1 MNFKFKSYPRL
12 SAPRSGSL
20 CASVAALIWI
30 CPMIRAENLD
40 ASLSATPLPTVMSD
54 PLEPLNRSI
63 WEVNRGIL
71 LGVMQPVGRM
81 YRTVVPK
88 PVRGSIANFSRN
100 ITYPGRVLNHALQ
113 GRWTGAGDETRRFIC
128 NTTAGVGGFFDVA
141 STLKMPKS
149 NADFSQ
155 TFGKWG
161 WKPNSYLI
169 LPLLGPSDDR
179 HAVGSFADRAA
190 APWNYSES
198 LMAAS
203 YGSTFNRLSD
213 QIEDRV
219 RMIQPEYDSYALTKD
234 AWTHATKDQ
243 KPDWQVR
250 GPVDSATLQ
259 TFGVIQA
266 KCQNP
271 DFPASG
277 RLMSVRIPSTGRKLK
292 FNYWLQPSTA
302 PVVYVSPGL
311 SSHRLSDTTLW
322 LAEYLYQNGFS
333 VVTTTSVFHPE
344 FMEQASS
351 SDLPVYPPNDSHD
364 LHVALTEMDRALAA
378 KYHGKLGKRALVG
391 CSMGGFLTLRLA
403 AGESSHNSDLL
414 RFDRYL
420 AIDSPVDLRHGVQCV
435 DAFQNAPLAW
445 PKEERQRR
453 VDNAFQKAAMI
464 GAMVGPAPSGPV
476 FDEVESKYLIGM
488 TFRLTLRDIIY
499 SCHKRHDRHEL
510 QKPINPFRRDASY
523 QEIMGYSFEDY
534 LRQFA
539 VSYCLEKGIRVS
551 DLTRE
556 GNLRS
561 HEEQLRLQPKIR
573 VLANRNDFLLTPND
587 VDWLE
592 RTFKKSQLTIL
603 PDGGHLGNLS
613 SQPVRKAILR
623 SLSGLQ

>member
-1 MNFKFKSYPRL
+1 
-12 SAPRSGSL
+12 
-20 CASVAALIWI
+20 
-30 CPMIRAENLD
+30 
-40 ASLSATPLPTVMSD
+40 
-54 PLEPLNRSI
+54 
-63 WEVNRGIL
+63 
-71 LGVMQPVGRM
+71 
-81 YRTVVPK
+81 
-88 PVRGSIANFSRN
+88 
-100 ITYPGRVLNHALQ
+100 
-113 GRWTGAGDETRRFIC
+113 
-128 NTTAGVGGFFDVA
+128 VGGFFDVA
-141 STLKMPKS
+141 SNFKMPKS
-149 NADFSQ
+149 DADFSQ

-161 WKPNSYLI
+161 WRPNSYLI

-219 RMIQPEYDSYALTKD
+219 RMIQPEYDSYALTKY

-243 KPDWQVR
+243 KPDWQVH
-250 GPVDSATLQ
+250 GPVDLATLQ

-277 RLMSVRIPSTGRKLK
+277 QLMSVRIPSTGRKLK
-292 FNYWLQPSTA
+292 FNYWLQPNTA
-302 PVVYVSPGL
+302 PVVYISPGL

-351 SDLPVYPPNDSHD
+351 SELPVYPPNDSHD

-391 CSMGGFLTLRLA
+391 CSMGGFLALHLA
-403 AGESSHNSDLL
+403 AGESANNSDLL

-453 VDNAFQKAAMI
+453 IDNAFQKVAMI
-464 GAMVGPAPSGPV
+464 GAMVGPAPRVPV

-499 SCHKRHDRHEL
+499 SCQKRHDRHVL
-510 QKPINPFRRDASY
+510 QNPINPFRRDASY

-539 VSYCLEKGIRVS
+539 VPYCLEKGIRVS
-551 DLTRE
+551 DLKRE

-573 VLANRNDFLLTPND
+573 VLANRNDFLLTAQD
-587 VDWLE
+587 VDWLG